1 LANFY
6 GSWPHLVNPS
16 ACYRKNGYLRRDSPP
31 FERRFC
37 TINALSSERKQADS
51 PNVAMSRI
59 LARKREKERKRQTM
73 SKRRKTSNVWP
84 SYVAERIGGSTLGS
98 VAIYLAD
105 RSAILTNDMF
115 LRSFFPSCHFFQHSL
130 YYNHGYGKS
139 EYLLRD
145 LLVYLTEE
153 EDAQWNMHQRRP

>member
-1 LANFY
+1 MKRTL
-6 GSWPHLVNPS
+6 SLLL
-16 ACYRKNGYLRRDSPP
+16 NGHP
-31 FERRFC
+31 E
-37 TINALSSERKQADS
+37 QAS
-51 PNVAMSRI
+51 GFTKSGH
-59 LARKREKERKRQTM
+59 E
-73 SKRRKTSNVWP
+73 P